1 MMTSVFLIVAGFVL
15 LIVGADFIVKGS
27 VAIANKLKVPPLI
40 IGLTIVA
47 FGTSAPEF
55 VVSVTS
61 ALQGAEGLVLG
72 NVVGS
77 NIANILLILGG
88 AAIVYPIA
96 VDKKSFYRDFSF
108 LLFVSIVFT
117 LFALSGTF
125 VRWMGILM
133 LLMLIAFVVLN
144 YYSAKKSGQ
153 TDIESSTSPWNDK
166 GWLFVIGGTVLGL
179 AGIVYGAD
187 LLVDGA
193 VMIAQYFGVSEEIIG
208 LTIIA
213 FGTSLPE
220 LATSCVAAYRK
231 QSDLAVGNVLG
242 SNIWNIVFILG
253 VAATITDVSV
263 PTQFIRFDIW
273 IMLAATVVLLP
284 RVYRYGKI
292 SRTAGVLF
300 VLSYILYL
308 VAQILISRGIWV
320 L

>member
-1 MMTSVFLIVAGFVL
+1 MMTSVFLIVSGFVL

-27 VAIANKLKVPPLI
+27 VAIANKLKIPPLI

-88 AAIVYPIA
+88 AAIVYPVA

-108 LLFVSIVFT
+108 LLLVSIVFT

-133 LLMLIAFVVLN
+133 LLLLIAFVLLN

-153 TDIESSTSPWNDK
+153 TDTKSSASPWNDK

-263 PTQFIRFDIW
+263 PVQFIRFDIW

-300 VLSYILYL
+300 VSSYILYL

>member
-1 MMTSVFLIVAGFVL
+1 MTSVFLVIAGFVL

-27 VAIANKLKVPPLI
+27 VAIANKLKIPELI

-55 VVSVTS
+55 VVSITS

-88 AAIVYPIA
+88 AAIVYPIV

-108 LLFVSIVFT
+108 LLLVSII
-117 LFALSGTF
+117 FALMALNGTF

-133 LLMLIAFVVLN
+133 LFLLIAFVVLN

-153 TDIESSTSPWNDK
+153 TSSEASTSPWNDK
-166 GWLFVIGGTVLGL
+166 SWFFVIGGTILGL
-179 AGIVYGAD
+179 AGIIYGAD

-193 VMIAQYFGVSEEIIG
+193 VMIAQNCGVSEEVIG
-208 LTIIA
+208 VTIIA

-253 VAATITDVSV
+253 VTATITDVNVSL
-263 PTQFIRFDIW
+263 QFIRFDIW
-273 IMLAATVVLLP
+273 IMVAATIILLP
-284 RVYRYGKI
+284 LVYRYGRI
-292 SRTAGVLF
+292 GRFAGIVF

-308 VAQILISRGIWV
+308 AAQILISRGIWV